1 MPAKP
6 ARRRKADG
14 KERRG
19 RHRAG
24 LRSWPQEH
32 LDLINLVIAAQKGGE
47 PAHDAVAAKLRAQ
60 DRLVYREGV
69 PPEWHAAD
77 PFVIA
82 LKAIGWSLLGSE
94 DGMEVGKAL
103 ALLEHGQREA
113 WERHGHP
120 SAARAARKPIDA
132 LTVNIQ
138 ASKNL
143 LLEFSKLSDAW
154 KARVRLCE
162 YPHCRTPVFLQR
174 ISRPARFCSDSH
186 RAQVHK

>member
-1 MPAKP
+1 MPARP
-6 ARRRKADG
+6 VRRRKAAG
-14 KERRG
+14 KERQGRQRG
-19 RHRAG
+19 VLRA
-24 LRSWPQEH
+24 WPQEH

-82 LKAIGWSLLGSE
+82 LKAIGSSFLIDE
-94 DGMEVGKAL
+94 AEMEVGKAL

-113 WERHGHP
+113 WERHGRP
-120 SAARAARKPIDA
+120 GASRGARKPIDA
-132 LTVNIQ
+132 LTINIQ

-143 LLEFSKLSDAW
+143 LLEFLNLSEAW

-174 ISRPARFCSDSH
+174 SSRHERFCSDSH
-186 RAQVHK
+186 CAQFRK